1 MAAFASSRAGDS
13 AQATRLS
20 NDLANRFPHNTLVR
34 FNHLPAIRAVGESRN
49 GDVANAI
56 QTLAAATP
64 YEIGITALTGGS
76 TLYPAYMRGAAYL
89 AAKPGPAAAAEFQKI
104 RDHLGVVQD
113 EIFRR
118 AGATRARQSVRFV
131 GR

>member
-1 MAAFASSRAGDS
+1 
-13 AQATRLS
+13 
-20 NDLANRFPHNTLVR
+20 
-34 FNHLPAIRAVGESRN
+34 LPAIRAVGESRN